1 MDNFSVEIEQQFS
14 KITMRLYD
22 NGIMNVI
29 FGDNCYIDLHDLT
42 EVMEWMKEVGH
53 GRMFVNLM
61 EGAYNTDLA
70 PEVREFGA
78 SSNQNKYTIAD
89 AMVISSDAH
98 KIVTNFY
105 LVFNK
110 PVKPTKI
117 FTDRNKAIEW
127 LLEEKR
133 KYFATQEAE
142 R

>member
-1 MDNFSVEIEQQFS
+1 MHHFNVEIEKAF
-14 KITMRLYD
+14 KNITMRLYD

-29 FGDNCYIDLHDLT
+29 FADNGYIDLRDIT
-42 EVMEWMKEVGH
+42 EVMNWMEGVAH

-70 PEVREFGA
+70 PEVREFSA

-89 AMVISSDAH
+89 AMIISSDAH
-98 KIVTNFY
+98 KLVSNFY
-105 LVFNK
+105 IKFNK

-127 LLEEKR
+127 LLEEQR
-133 KYFATQEAE
+133 KFLSKQKAS
-142 R
+142 

>member
-1 MDNFSVEIEQQFS
+1 MDNFNVEIEQSFS
-14 KITMRLYD
+14 NITMRLYD
-22 NGIMNVI
+22 NGIMNVV
-29 FGDNCYIDLHDLT
+29 FGDNCYIDLRDIS
-42 EVMEWMKEVGH
+42 EVMNWVDEIAE
-53 GRMFVNLM
+53 GRMFINLM

-78 SSNQNKYTIAD
+78 SSSENKYTIAD
-89 AMVISSDAH
+89 AMVITSDAH

-105 LVFNK
+105 LKFNK

-133 KYFATQEAE
+133 KFLSQQKAG
-142 R
+142 